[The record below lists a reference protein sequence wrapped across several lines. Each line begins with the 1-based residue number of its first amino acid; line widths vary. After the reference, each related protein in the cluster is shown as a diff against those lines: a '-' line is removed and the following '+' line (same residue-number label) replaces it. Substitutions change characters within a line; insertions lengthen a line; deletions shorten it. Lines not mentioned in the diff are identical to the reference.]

1 MNDEPK
7 TTNEADDQ
15 DGDVVLIELDAYGRE
30 VAPIPAESE
39 RAAIEWSH
47 DPRVWTRL

>member
-1 MNDEPK
+1 VNDEP
-7 TTNEADDQ
+7 TTANEAQDQ
-15 DGDVVLIELDAYGRE
+15 DGDVVLVELDAYGRE
-30 VAPIPAESE
+30 VGRIPAESE